1 MTTVKLIDTIP
12 LFPLHKTILLP
23 GSVLPLHIFES
34 RYRQMVEHVQLWM
47 NAFQTAVFFLESLSL
62 ERMEKC
68 VI

>member
-34 RYRQMVEHVQLWM
+34 RYRQMV
-47 NAFQTAVFFLESLSL
+47 
-62 ERMEKC
+62 
-68 VI
+68 